1 MKADPSIRDTVWEC
15 AGWNFYVDSQ
25 GDVHT
30 SFEFP
35 WSEKYL
41 VAPGGFKHNHWLR
54 AGGTTIGPDGELIR
68 ECNPS
73 LENK

>member
-1 MKADPSIRDTVWEC
+1 MKADPSIRDTIWEC
-15 AGWNFYVDSQ
+15 AGWNFYIDNQ

-30 SFEFP
+30 SFEFT
-35 WSEKYL
+35 WSEEYL
-41 VAPGGFKHNHWLR
+41 NAPGETPHNHWLDR
-54 AGGTTIGPDGELIR
+54 EGISISPNGVMIR